1 MNATKTF
8 YKNVV
13 KECEAQG
20 ISLAELSTRLGR
32 SRSWMS
38 DNIRKTVG
46 ISLESAKEI
55 SDVLGVYLSCL
66 IEDGDM
72 NMNL

>member
-1 MNATKTF
+1 MKTF

-13 KECEAQG
+13 KECERQN
-20 ISLAELSTRLGR
+20 ITLSELSTKVGYG
-32 SRSWMS
+32 RSWMS
-38 DNIRKTVG
+38 DNVRRNSK
-46 ISLESAKEI
+46 ISLESAKEV

-72 NMNL
+72 NMDM

>member
-1 MNATKTF
+1 METF

-13 KECEAQG
+13 KECERQN
-20 ISLAELSTRLGR
+20 ITLSELSAKVGYG
-32 SRSWMS
+32 RSWMS
-38 DNIRKTVG
+38 DNIRRNSK
-46 ISLESAKEI
+46 ISLESAKEV